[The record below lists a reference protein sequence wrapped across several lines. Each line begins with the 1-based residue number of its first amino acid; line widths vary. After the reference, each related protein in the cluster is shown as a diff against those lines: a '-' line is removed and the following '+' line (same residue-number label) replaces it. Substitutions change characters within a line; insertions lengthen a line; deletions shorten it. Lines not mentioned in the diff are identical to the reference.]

1 MFSLRVI
8 GEQRF
13 FAALGGLEAQA
24 RDQRPALNA
33 VIDFELV
40 PDIAEQF
47 DTEGRGRWPELSPSS
62 LARKRR
68 VYGDRPI
75 LQASGAEVESLT
87 QGRAAHQIRN
97 VRPDG
102 AEFGS
107 DLKYAA
113 LHQNPQPGS
122 RLPERAL
129 VISGQLVGRIGERIR
144 TVNAQQA
151 EGLGFEV
158 IR

>member
-1 MFSLRVI
+1 MFSLTVK

-13 FAALGGLEAQA
+13 MAALQGLEAQA
-24 RDQRPALNA
+24 RDQRPAFDA
-33 VIDFELV
+33 VIDRELM

-47 DTEGRGRWPELSPSS
+47 DTEGRGRWPEVTPGY

-68 VYGDRPI
+68 LYGDKPT
-75 LQASGAEVESLT
+75 LQATGTERDSLT

-102 AEFGS
+102 AEFGT

-113 LHQNPQPGS
+113 VHQNPQPGS
-122 RLPERAL
+122 DLPERAL
-129 VISGQLVGRIGERIR
+129 VVSDELRGRALE
-144 TVNAQQA
+144 TFVEVNAGEA
-151 EGLGFEV
+151 RGLGFEV